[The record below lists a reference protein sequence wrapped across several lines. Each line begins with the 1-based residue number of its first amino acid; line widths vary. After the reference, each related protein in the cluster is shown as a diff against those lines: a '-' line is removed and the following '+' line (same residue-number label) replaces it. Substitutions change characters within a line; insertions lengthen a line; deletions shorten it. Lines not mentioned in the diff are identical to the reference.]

1 MSRIDAHLHVFAKV
15 SDEFPRETSD
25 VYPADREEPVEK
37 LMGEMEANQIDQA
50 MLVQIGGTSVE
61 HHAYLLHCLNTYPD
75 RFLGIGLIPSDTP
88 DPEAHMDQLA
98 DGLGLSVFGSLRLGG
113 QGTPL
118 LKLTR
123 VNLMPIVYGNMRRS
137 RIMYSGFMC
146 GAIDAHLVPYLLE
159 AFPQVRVV
167 FNHLGICPG
176 KGKFSWDEKGRP
188 HIETPGY
195 SPAFHTIYR
204 LSRFEN
210 VAVLLSG
217 HYAFSTEEYPYSDL
231 NRLHQNLL
239 GSYGAK
245 RLMWATDF
253 PWILEYPGYRELAD
267 LIKVALPNLSEDEH
281 ADIMGGTA
289 QRFLRFPKLAD

>member
-15 SDEFPRETSD
+15 SDEFPRETSEI
-25 VYPADREEPVEK
+25 YPADREEPVEK
-37 LMGEMEANQIDQA
+37 LMVEMEANQIEQA
-50 MLVQIGGTSVE
+50 MLVQIGGTSIE
-61 HHAYLLHCLNTYPD
+61 HHAYLFHCLKMYPD

-88 DPEAHMDQLA
+88 DVETHMDQLA
-98 DGLGLSVFGSLRLGG
+98 DGTGIVGFRLSSIGG
-113 QGTPL
+113 PRDPFA
-118 LKLTR
+118 KI
-123 VNLMPIVYGNMRRS
+123 NPSDFESY
-137 RIMYSGFMC
+137 RIWKHAAEKDYVLWLYVR
-146 GAIDAHLVPYLLE
+146 AIDAHLVPYLLE

-239 GSYGAK
+239 NSYGAK

-253 PWILEYPGYRELAD
+253 PWILEDPGYGELAD
-267 LIKVALPNLSEDEH
+267 LIKVPLPNLSEAEH

-289 QRFLRFPKLAD
+289 QRFLRFPKLAG